1 MPDYKW
7 NDDMFTKMIKEDADK
22 IIKIS
27 DEVRE
32 CLEKQLY
39 NDEKVNL
46 LCDQVENST
55 KKLALM
61 TY

>member
-27 DEVRE
+27 DEVR
-32 CLEKQLY
+32 
-39 NDEKVNL
+39 
-46 LCDQVENST
+46 
-55 KKLALM
+55 
-61 TY
+61 